1 MIRSIKNYWQPL
13 LFTETPQTRF
23 VRFQI
28 NRRNLFDGLPMDL
41 ILSKPL
47 YVMIDKATKLYQ
59 HRNVL
64 KYRRENRDKAPEAP
78 KES

>member
-1 MIRSIKNYWQPL
+1 MISGASREICRRTTPCTVCTSLNKGFNGE
-13 LFTETPQTRF
+13 FTEF
-23 VRFQI
+23 V
-28 NRRNLFDGLPMDL
+28 GEMDL
-41 ILSKPL
+41 LLSKPL

-78 KES
+78 KER